1 MFCNI
6 FQFGHGAAP
15 GRPPA
20 PHFGVGAPPNV
31 FQGAP
36 AAGIPMT
43 AHAQAQ
49 AQAQVQAHYFQ
60 QMQQLQAGH
69 FLQQQPGGGFPP
81 QFFPTQMPAPNPP
94 QLIHLQQ
101 QQQQQ
106 QPQQQ
111 QQLQQ
116 QQQQQLP
123 QQQPPAGQAP
133 ANLQRPLPTPTPPT
147 QPQPQLTMPP
157 HAMVNPSGNPMLGVP
172 NMTGLI
178 YPQQVPAAPL
188 TAPRPQQPKVRAHA
202 LVIIDP
208 TTNCPIDVTSDQ
220 SARSK
225 APTPSLAQQEQS
237 VVPEV
242 T

>member
-1 MFCNI
+1 
-6 FQFGHGAAP
+6 
-15 GRPPA
+15 
-20 PHFGVGAPPNV
+20 
-31 FQGAP
+31 
-36 AAGIPMT
+36 
-43 AHAQAQ
+43 
-49 AQAQVQAHYFQ
+49 
-60 QMQQLQAGH
+60 
-69 FLQQQPGGGFPP
+69 
-81 QFFPTQMPAPNPP
+81 
-94 QLIHLQQ
+94 
-101 QQQQQ
+101 
-106 QPQQQ
+106 
-111 QQLQQ
+111 
-116 QQQQQLP
+116 
-123 QQQPPAGQAP
+123 
-133 ANLQRPLPTPTPPT
+133 
-147 QPQPQLTMPP
+147 
-157 HAMVNPSGNPMLGVP
+157 MVNPSGNPMLGVP